1 MVVNDT
7 NNTATNN
14 THFFHTVFPVT
25 RSSSQKVQSNFRLSC
40 WVLSQKSIK
49 PAPEFA

>member
-7 NNTATNN
+7 NNTAADN

-25 RSSSQKVQSNFRLSC
+25 RSSNQKFSIFRAGS
-40 WVLSQKSIK
+40 
-49 PAPEFA
+49 